1 MRKYKMADLIIN
13 TNDTFKCNNI
23 NPVINNMFEIV
34 SNNMSKI
41 LNTKINTSDYNIW
54 KKNIL
59 NNKNIKTIIRNTDR
73 LNGYLQYIE
82 DTNEAF
88 ICEIQIAEN
97 NQHVHRTLNKLLLE
111 FLNQINIQD
120 NDNIYSNINIKNE
133 HSINVFTHIGFVKIN
148 NKYQISKK
156 DLSNYILKNKR

>member
-1 MRKYKMADLIIN
+1 MADLIIN

-59 NNKNIKTIIRNTDR
+59 NNKNIKTII
-73 LNGYLQYIE
+73 
-82 DTNEAF
+82 
-88 ICEIQIAEN
+88 
-97 NQHVHRTLNKLLLE
+97 
-111 FLNQINIQD
+111 
-120 NDNIYSNINIKNE
+120 
-133 HSINVFTHIGFVKIN
+133 
-148 NKYQISKK
+148 
-156 DLSNYILKNKR
+156 